1 MNEIEKALKTLEEEN
16 AKIEAGFLKQVDFT
30 VDNGYVSELPKA
42 ILANFE
48 EVKSFIE
55 ERTEN
60 DRFAVVTED
69 NLSQAKQRCAL
80 LNKQID
86 NIEKQ
91 RKEVKKQWN
100 RPYLDFEIKCKQLV
114 DILKEAKDNQWQQ
127 ILDMENKDKKQKE
140 EEYKSYYIQKATEA
154 KTIEYRDWAQIF
166 NTAWVNK
173 NKRLDEVLNEIDLIV
188 EQTAMEVQTI
198 MDLESE
204 FEVELL
210 RVYKNGAS
218 LTQVLA
224 VNKDLKAQKQAV
236 ETQKQE
242 SRVNTQENKK
252 QPSEL
257 KFESQN
263 IQTELITI
271 EFRVEGTAKQLEN
284 LKTFMLS
291 ENIRF
296 GKIK

>member
-1 MNEIEKALKTLEEEN
+1 M
-16 AKIEAGFLKQVDFT
+16 
-30 VDNGYVSELPKA
+30 
-42 ILANFE
+42 
-48 EVKSFIE
+48 
-55 ERTEN
+55 
-60 DRFAVVTED
+60 
-69 NLSQAKQRCAL
+69 
-80 LNKQID
+80 
-86 NIEKQ
+86 
-91 RKEVKKQWN
+91 
-100 RPYLDFEIKCKQLV
+100 
-114 DILKEAKDNQWQQ
+114 
-127 ILDMENKDKKQKE
+127 
-140 EEYKSYYIQKATEA
+140 
-154 KTIEYRDWAQIF
+154 
-166 NTAWVNK
+166 
-173 NKRLDEVLNEIDLIV
+173 
-188 EQTAMEVQTI
+188 
-198 MDLESE
+198 
-204 FEVELL
+204 L